1 MPEMKRQALGSPGA
15 PHWSR
20 ALGLSDSDGGCVH
33 LAFHRQAHF
42 PNMCLKTQPLNSEAK
57 QNHDVA
63 EGVKVFESNGG
74 YEEEPCVHTL
84 LSVMLFWTFVSP
96 ESICWFGSQCFS
108 ERVVRLR

>member
-1 MPEMKRQALGSPGA
+1 MERQALGSPGA

-63 EGVKVFESNGG
+63 EGVKGFESNGG
-74 YEEEPCVHTL
+74 YEEEPCVHTPPFCHAL
-84 LSVMLFWTFVSP
+84 LDFCVT
-96 ESICWFGSQCFS
+96 
-108 ERVVRLR
+108 